1 MFDVQNGKEGD
12 FKLDENE
19 ILRCNDRVYVPSNEE
34 VRKQLMEE
42 AHKTPY
48 SVQPG
53 VTKMYQDLK
62 KVYWWPGM
70 KKDIAEFVQKCLTC
84 QKLMQSIRNQLEC
97 CNHSRFHSGSGN

>member
-1 MFDVQNGKEGD
+1 MTTLPVRSPLRHLYRPQNGKQGD

-19 ILRCNDRVYVPSNEE
+19 ILRCNGRVCVPSNEE

-42 AHKTPY
+42 AHRAPY
-48 SVQPG
+48 SEHPG
-53 VTKMYQDLK
+53 VTKMYQDLR

-84 QKLMQSIRNQLEC
+84 QQVKA
-97 CNHSRFHSGSGN
+97 